1 MPEMGTLA
9 RRTLEGQEVVAEWSA
24 EVPGSYEAAAAAFRR
39 ELDSGYTA
47 VRVEG
52 AEHEQVTSRPE
63 DAELVL
69 LSTAM
74 GGG

>member
-1 MPEMGTLA
+1 MGRLA
-9 RRTLEGQEVVAEWSA
+9 HRTLHGQDVIAEWSA
-24 EVPGSYEAAAAAFRR
+24 EDDASYEAAAAAFER
-39 ELDSGYTA
+39 ELANGLTA

-52 AEHEQVTSRPE
+52 AEHQPVTELPR

>member
-1 MPEMGTLA
+1 MGRLSH
-9 RRTLEGQEVVAEWSA
+9 RTLEGEELIAEWDESDPA
-24 EVPGSYEAAAAAFRR
+24 SYEAAAAAF
-39 ELDSGYTA
+39 EHGLESGLTA

-52 AEHEQVTSRPE
+52 AEYHPVTELPR